1 MSLDEPSGLLD
12 WDVPTTDEDVRAL
25 RENRPR
31 LGEDRWERLQEAV
44 DQLPGVQE
52 ALRRRR
58 TFEGFEPFEL

>member
-1 MSLDEPSGLLD
+1 MSSETAPLLD
-12 WDVPTTDEDVRAL
+12 WDVPTTEEDIRAL

-31 LGEDRWERLQEAV
+31 LGDDRWERLQEAV
-44 DQLPGVQE
+44 DQLPGVQA